1 MKLGI
6 TTPIR
11 GCSVKELRSIAVKA
25 EQAGFY
31 GIFSPEVPIYSAIG
45 NAHVMAEATKSIRV
59 GTWVTNI
66 YMREPIMCAA
76 EAITVQEV
84 SEGRMILGLGNSH
97 KPVNDIFGID
107 MGDQYESM
115 RDYVVKLRSYA
126 DGTSDHYEKVP
137 IKRNVPVFDIY
148 ITGLTERTAA
158 LAGDLADGIMPYLAD
173 LKHLKKLYS
182 SAKSKSGDKKF
193 EFTSGIPVFLSNNT
207 DEALKAAR
215 VGVGRQALRP
225 SYKRVLTNSGFG
237 EDVKKLEAGIP
248 AEEAISDELLNQL
261 SLYGKPQ
268 DCRKQLEA
276 QYANGA
282 TLPILTPF
290 PVGSQSPMEMMDE
303 LIKLLD

>member
-1 MKLGI
+1 MRIGI

-11 GCSVKELRSIAVKA
+11 GCSVNELRQLALMA

-45 NAHVMAEATKSIRV
+45 NAQVMAEATKSIKV

-76 EAITVQEV
+76 EALTVQEI

-115 RDYVVKLRSYA
+115 KDYATKVRSYA
-126 DGTSDHYEKVP
+126 DGSSEQLLV
-137 IKRNVPVFDIY
+137 KRDIPVFDIH
-148 ITGLTERTAA
+148 ITGLTERTAG
-158 LAGDLADGIMPYLAD
+158 LAGELADGIMPYLANLD
-173 LKHLKKLYS
+173 HLKKLYS
-182 SAKSKSGDKKF
+182 AAKSNAGDKKF
-193 EFTSGIPVFLSNNT
+193 EYTTGIPVFLSKNV
-207 DEALKAAR
+207 DEALKTAR
-215 VGVGRQALRP
+215 LGVGRQALRP
-225 SYKRVLTNSGFG
+225 SYKRVLRNSGFG
-237 EDVKKLEAGIP
+237 DIVEKLESGTP
-248 AEEAISDELLNQL
+248 AEEAISDELLNEL
-261 SLYGKPQ
+261 SLFGKPA
-268 DCRKQLEA
+268 DCREQLEN
-276 QYANGA
+276 QFKNGS

-290 PVGSQSPMEMMDE
+290 AVGNQSPLEMMDE

>member
-11 GCSVKELRSIAVKA
+11 GCSVKELRSLAIKA

-45 NAHVMAEATKSIRV
+45 NAHVMAEATKSIRI

-126 DGTSDHYEKVP
+126 DGSSDHYEKVP

-148 ITGLTERTAA
+148 ITGLTERTAG

-182 SAKSKSGDKKF
+182 SAKSKAGDKKF
-193 EFTSGIPVFLSNNT
+193 EFTSGIPVFLSKNT
-207 DEALKAAR
+207 DEAIKAAR

-225 SYKRVLTNSGFG
+225 SYKRVLTSSGFG

-248 AEEAISDELLNQL
+248 PEEAISDELLNQL
-261 SLYGKPQ
+261 SLYGKPE

-303 LIKLLD
+303 LVKLLD